1 MLSDIYFCFQQVF
14 KVCFGIEPIQ
24 GKPCKIACN
33 SLQML
38 AKWQAEE
45 PRTEAGH
52 EDNILNWVGPKKI
65 RACEFILSQFSLI
78 QYSSVGYFEQK
89 YYILS
94 LFFIIN

>member
-33 SLQML
+33 SLQTL
-38 AKWQAEE
+38 AKWQAEG

-52 EDNILNWVGPKKI
+52 ADNILNWVGPKQTNNVQNKPVI
-65 RACEFILSQFSLI
+65 CINSRKAVQNCLQF
-78 QYSSVGYFEQK
+78 V
-89 YYILS
+89 
-94 LFFIIN
+94 INASKMAG